1 MTQQIAA
8 AKLQELRSHGKIELF
23 DPQGKPTPS
32 RRRRLPLRQRRR
44 AQRPRPRL
52 QRRGRACCSGPAGR
66 GRRADARAGDGTR
79 SDATLVRSAYPAAMP
94 ETVSPLAPE
103 RSPELP
109 PIAGV
114 KLGTAH
120 CGIRY
125 KGRSDLMVAV
135 LDPATT
141 IAGVFTRSLMPGA
154 PVDWCRASSAPRQGA
169 GDRRQLR
176 RRQCLHRPQR
186 QERRRSDREGNRA
199 SSSAARPAR
208 STSRPPA

>member
-1 MTQQIAA
+1 
-8 AKLQELRSHGKIELF
+8 
-23 DPQGKPTPS
+23 
-32 RRRRLPLRQRRR
+32 
-44 AQRPRPRL
+44 
-52 QRRGRACCSGPAGR
+52 
-66 GRRADARAGDGTR
+66 
-79 SDATLVRSAYPAAMP
+79 MP

-154 PVDWCRASSAPRQGA
+154 PVDWCRRVLPRGKARAIVVNSGVANVFTGRNGKSVVEATAKETARTRWLRAQRGLHLV
-169 GDRRQLR
+169 DRRDR
-176 RRQCLHRPQR
+176 R
-186 QERRRSDREGNRA
+186 D
-199 SSSAARPAR
+199 PAGR
-208 STSRPPA
+208 